1 MTRSPQART
10 NRLTR
15 PSIAVAAAVAVT
27 AGVVAAAPDAKTAEP
42 APKLSLIAATT
53 SVTLDSWKEDP
64 GVYLDL
70 GTYLTSENGAF
81 ELKVTRKSYKDPV
94 VATQV
99 LRNGKK
105 TTTKAL
111 PAGLVK
117 DFSGLPDFARIS
129 VTDAAG
135 KTVLKQTESFCPNNA
150 SGRIRPDAP
159 ANSKYPQS
167 CPVNPFTLG
176 SVWGVENG
184 WASNTYAGYYAKP
197 VQLAAGTYTA
207 KISVTK
213 KYRDLFG
220 IANKPRSVKVT
231 VRERSWE
238 QEEQGGGAAARS
250 AAPRSSQSAE
260 SAAGHQGH
268 GGHEGH
274 QGHQGHDG
282 HGQAADAPAASAHAA
297 PAASAHAAHG
307 APARPEAPAA
317 RTAGATPTFNVG
329 HGPYPPAPPALPWA
343 LKKESLQRQAFSA
356 ARVGDR
362 AGQTDGSRQAP
373 AARPNAKRPAGKAT
387 VPDVPKPDLR
397 SLPAYGITVSDGYE
411 DVPGKDY
418 LAFSAN
424 VWNAGP
430 AKLVVDGFRSPGKK
444 LMDAYQYFYDA
455 KGKQVGYTPTGTM
468 EWDPRP
474 GHEHWHFTDFASY
487 RLLKADKKES
497 VRSGK
502 EAFCLA
508 NTDAVD
514 YTVKNANWHPDNT
527 DLSTA
532 CGQENSISVR
542 EVLDVGSGDTYTQDL
557 PGQSFDITGLP
568 NGTYY
573 IQVLANPE
581 NRLKETNHKN
591 NSALRKVILGGKKGA
606 RTVKVPAH
614 HLVDAN

>member
-1 MTRSPQART
+1 MTRLQQGRP
-10 NRLTR
+10 NRLAR
-15 PSIAVAAAVAVT
+15 PSLAIAAAIAVA

-42 APKLSLIAATT
+42 TPKLSLIAAST
-53 SVTLDSWKEDP
+53 SVTLDSWTEDP

-94 VATQV
+94 VTEQV

-105 TTTKAL
+105 TRTKAL
-111 PAGLVK
+111 PAGLVN
-117 DFSGLPDFARIS
+117 DFSGLPDFTQITL
-129 VTDAAG
+129 TDAAG
-135 KTVLKQTESFCPNNA
+135 STVLERTEAFCPNNA
-150 SGRIRPDAP
+150 SGRVRPDAP
-159 ANSKYPQS
+159 ANSKYPES
-167 CPVNPFTLG
+167 CPTNPFTLG

-184 WASNTYAGYYAKP
+184 WASNTYSAFYGAP
-197 VQLAAGTYTA
+197 VQLEPGTYTA
-207 KISVTK
+207 EINVTE

-220 IANKPRSVKVT
+220 IADKPQTVKVV

-238 QEEQGGGAAARS
+238 DS
-250 AAPRSSQSAE
+250 AGVASRSSAKTAASGHDAH
-260 SAAGHQGH
+260 AGHGAHAEHGAHAGH
-268 GGHEGH
+268 G
-274 QGHQGHDG
+274 
-282 HGQAADAPAASAHAA
+282 ATADTPAP
-297 PAASAHAAHG
+297 G
-307 APARPEAPAA
+307 AV
-317 RTAGATPTFNVG
+317 TSGAGPSYNAG
-329 HGPYPPAPPALPWA
+329 HGPYPSAPPALPWA
-343 LKKESLQRQAFSA
+343 MKRKSLGRQAVA
-356 ARVGDR
+356 AAEAGDGP
-362 AGQTDGSRQAP
+362 GQTDGSRQAP
-373 AARPNAKRPAGKAT
+373 GAQPNAKRPAGKAS

-397 SLPAYGITVSDGYE
+397 SLPAFGITVSDGYE
-411 DVPGKDY
+411 EVPGKDY

-430 AKLVVDGFRSPGKK
+430 AKLVVDGFRSPGKEV
-444 LMDAYQYFYDA
+444 MDAYQYFYDA
-455 KGKQVGYTPTGTM
+455 DGKQVGYTPTGGM

-474 GHEHWHFTDFASY
+474 GHEHWHFLDFASY
-487 RLLKADKKES
+487 RLLTADQKET

-514 YTVKNANWHPDNT
+514 YTVKNASWHPGNT

-532 CGQENSISVR
+532 CGYENSISVR

-557 PGQSFDITGLP
+557 PGQSFDITDLP

-581 NRLKETNHKN
+581 NRLKETDYSN
-591 NSALRKVILGGKKGA
+591 NSALRKVVLGGEKGA
-606 RTVKVPAH
+606 RTVTVPPH

>member
-1 MTRSPQART
+1 MSTRTPRS
-10 NRLTR
+10 RLWR
-15 PSIAVAAAVAVT
+15 PVVAAAAAIAVT
-27 AGVVAAAPDAKTAEP
+27 AGVAAATPDTKKAAAVPQLGLVAASD
-42 APKLSLIAATT
+42 

-70 GTYLTSENGAF
+70 GTYLTASGAPL
-81 ELKVTRKSYKDPV
+81 ELRVTRKSYKDPV

-99 LRNGKK
+99 IREGTK
-105 TTTKAL
+105 TRTRAL

-117 DFSGLPDFARIS
+117 NFSGLPGFIR
-129 VTDAAG
+129 VKVRDAG
-135 KTVLKQTESFCPNNA
+135 GRTVAIRTESFCPNNA

-159 ANSKYPQS
+159 STSKYPES

-176 SVWGVENG
+176 SVWGVEEG
-184 WASNTYAGYYAKP
+184 WASNTYAGYYSAP
-197 VQLAAGTYTA
+197 VVLPAGKYTA
-207 KISVTK
+207 EVSVSK
-213 KYRDLFG
+213 RYRDIFQ
-220 IANKPRSVKVT
+220 IADASKKVKVT

-238 QEEQGGGAAARS
+238 EESPAPSPAARS
-250 AAPRSSQSAE
+250 ASGH
-260 SAAGHQGH
+260 AGHGAGH
-268 GGHEGH
+268 
-274 QGHQGHDG
+274 
-282 HGQAADAPAASAHAA
+282 SAHAGHTA
-297 PAASAHAAHG
+297 
-307 APARPEAPAA
+307 ARPPAPVAA
-317 RTAGATPTFNVG
+317 TTGAGTSYNVG
-329 HGPYPPAPPALPWA
+329 HGPYAPAPAALPWA
-343 LKKESLQRQAFSA
+343 A
-356 ARVGDR
+356 ARQGFRAAGGDGPGR
-362 AGQTDGSRQAP
+362 TDGSRQAP
-373 AARPNAKRPAGKAT
+373 AVQPNAQRPTGRAA

-397 SLPAYGITVSDGYE
+397 SLPAYGITIGAGDGGE
-411 DVPGKDY
+411 PGKDY

-430 AKLVVDGFRSPGKK
+430 AQLVVDGFRKPGNA

-455 KGKQVGYTPTGTM
+455 SGKQVGYTPTGTM

-487 RLLKADKKES
+487 RLLKADKKET

-514 YTVKNANWHPDNT
+514 YTVENANWHPDNT

-568 NGTYY
+568 NGTYF

-581 NRLKETNHKN
+581 NRLKETDLSN
-591 NSALRKVILGGKKGA
+591 NSALRKVVLGGRPGA
-606 RTVKVPAH
+606 RTVTVPKH
-614 HLVDAN
+614 DLVDAP

>member
-1 MTRSPQART
+1 MTRFQQGRPSS
-10 NRLTR
+10 RLTR
-15 PSIAVAAAVAVT
+15 PSIAAAAAIAVT
-27 AGVVAAAPDAKTAEP
+27 AGVVAAAPDAKSEET
-42 APKLSLIAATT
+42 APKLSLIAAST

-81 ELKVTRKSYKDPV
+81 EFKVNRKSYKDPV
-94 VATQV
+94 VIKQI
-99 LRNGKK
+99 LQDGKK
-105 TTTKAL
+105 TRTRTL

-117 DFSGLPDFARIS
+117 DFTGLPDFTRI
-129 VTDAAG
+129 TLKDAAG
-135 KTVLKQTESFCPNNA
+135 SKVLERTEAFCPNNA
-150 SGRIRPDAP
+150 SGRVRPDAP

-167 CPVNPFTLG
+167 CPTNPFTLG

-184 WASNTYAGYYAKP
+184 WASNTYSAYYSRP
-197 VQLAAGTYTA
+197 VELAPGTYTA
-207 KISVTK
+207 EINVTE

-220 IANKPRSVKVT
+220 IADKPQTVKVV

-238 QEEQGGGAAARS
+238 DDASGSARS
-250 AAPRSSQSAE
+250 SAKTTASGHAAHAE
-260 SAAGHQGH
+260 H
-268 GGHEGH
+268 GGH
-274 QGHQGHDG
+274 
-282 HGQAADAPAASAHAA
+282 ADPGVHAQ
-297 PAASAHAAHG
+297 HG
-307 APARPEAPAA
+307 APAGTPPAPGAE
-317 RTAGATPTFNVG
+317 TSGAGPSFNAG
-329 HGPYPPAPPALPWA
+329 HGPYPAAPPALPWA
-343 LKKESLQRQAFSA
+343 LKRKSLGRLA
-356 ARVGDR
+356 ATAAEVGDGP
-362 AGQTDGSRQAP
+362 GQTDGSRQAP
-373 AARPNAKRPAGKAT
+373 AARPNAQRPTGKAS

-411 DVPGKDY
+411 EEPGKDY

-430 AKLVVDGFRSPGKK
+430 AKLVVDGFRSPGKEV
-444 LMDAYQYFYDA
+444 MDAYQYFYDA
-455 KGKQVGYTPTGTM
+455 DGKQVGYTPTGGM

-474 GHEHWHFTDFASY
+474 GHEHWHFLDFASY
-487 RLLKADKKES
+487 RLLTADKKET

-514 YTVKNANWHPDNT
+514 YTVKNADWHPDNT

-532 CGQENSISVR
+532 CGEQNSISVR

-557 PGQSFDITGLP
+557 PGQSFDITDLP

-581 NRLKETNHKN
+581 NRLKETDHGN
-591 NSALRKVILGGKKGA
+591 NSALRKVVLGGEKGA
-606 RTVKVPAH
+606 RTVTVPPH

>member
-1 MTRSPQART
+1 MSTRTPRS
-10 NRLTR
+10 RLWR
-15 PSIAVAAAVAVT
+15 PALAAAAAIAVT
-27 AGVVAAAPDAKTAEP
+27 AGVTAASPDTGKTSPAPRLGLVAASA
-42 APKLSLIAATT
+42 

-70 GTYLTSENGAF
+70 GTYLTASGAPL
-81 ELKVTRKSYKDPV
+81 ELRVTRKSYKDPV
-94 VATQV
+94 VATQII
-99 LRNGKK
+99 REGKK
-105 TTTKAL
+105 TRTKAL

-117 DFSGLPDFARIS
+117 NFAGLPDFVRIT
-129 VTDAAG
+129 VRDAAG
-135 KTVLKQTESFCPNNA
+135 KSVVSRTEPFCPNNA
-150 SGRIRPDAP
+150 SGRVQPDAP
-159 ANSKYPQS
+159 ATSKYPES
-167 CPVNPFTLG
+167 CPTNPFTLG

-184 WASNTYAGYYAKP
+184 WASNTYAGYYAEP
-197 VQLAAGTYTA
+197 VVLPAGKYTA
-207 KISVTK
+207 EVAVTQR
-213 KYRDLFG
+213 YRDLFG
-220 IANKPRSVKVT
+220 IADEPKTVKVT

-238 QEEQGGGAAARS
+238 EESTASAPATRSATGHAAHAAGHAGHAAARPPAPVS
-250 AAPRSSQSAE
+250 ATTG
-260 SAAGHQGH
+260 AGT
-268 GGHEGH
+268 
-274 QGHQGHDG
+274 
-282 HGQAADAPAASAHAA
+282 SY
-297 PAASAHAAHG
+297 
-307 APARPEAPAA
+307 
-317 RTAGATPTFNVG
+317 NVG
-329 HGPYPPAPPALPWA
+329 HGPYPPAPAAVPWA
-343 LKKESLQRQAFSA
+343 AE
-356 ARVGDR
+356 RVGFRSAQGDGPGR
-362 AGQTDGSRQAP
+362 TDGSRQAP
-373 AARPNAKRPAGKAT
+373 AAGPNAQRPTGGAS

-397 SLPAYGITVSDGYE
+397 SLPAYGITIGEGDA
-411 DVPGKDY
+411 DAPDRDY

-430 AKLVVDGFRSPGKK
+430 AQLVVDGFRKPGNE

-455 KGKQVGYTPTGTM
+455 SGKQVGYTPTGTM

-487 RLLKADKKES
+487 RLLKADRKET

-581 NRLKETNHKN
+581 NRLKETDLGN
-591 NSALRKVILGGKKGA
+591 NSALRKVVLDGKPGA
-606 RTVKVPAH
+606 RTVKVPKH
-614 HLVDAN
+614 DLVDAP

>member
-1 MTRSPQART
+1 MMTRSQQGRT
-10 NRLTR
+10 HRLTR
-15 PSIAVAAAVAVT
+15 PSIAIAAAVAVT

-42 APKLSLIAATT
+42 TPKLGLVAAST

-94 VATQV
+94 VAQQI

-105 TTTKAL
+105 TTAKAL

-117 DFSGLPDFARIS
+117 DFSGLPDFAKIAI
-129 VTDAAG
+129 TDAAG
-135 KTVLKQTESFCPNNA
+135 KTVLSKTEAFCPNNA

-176 SVWGVENG
+176 SVWGVESG
-184 WASNTYAGYYAKP
+184 WASNTYAGYYSDP

-220 IANKPRSVKVT
+220 IANKPQTVKVV

-238 QEEQGGGAAARS
+238 DEGEGGGEGLAAEPRS
-250 AAPRSSQSAE
+250 AAPKSGA
-260 SAAGHQGH
+260 SAASASGHEGH
-268 GGHEGH
+268 GGHGGH
-274 QGHQGHDG
+274 AGHAG
-282 HGQAADAPAASAHAA
+282 HGQVADAPAAPSAHAG
-297 PAASAHAAHG
+297 HG
-307 APARPEAPAA
+307 APARPEAPAT
-317 RTAGATPTFNVG
+317 RTTGAAPTFNVG

-356 ARVGDR
+356 AKVGDR

-373 AARPNAKRPAGKAT
+373 GATPNAKRPTGKAT

-430 AKLVVDGFRSPGKK
+430 AKLVVDGFRSPGKE

-455 KGKQVGYTPTGTM
+455 DGKQVGYTPTGTM

-487 RLLKADKKES
+487 RLLKADKKET

-557 PGQSFDITGLP
+557 PGQSFDITDLP

-581 NRLKETNHKN
+581 NRLKETNHNN
-591 NSALRKVILGGKKGA
+591 NSALRKVVLGGKKGA

-614 HLVDAN
+614 HLVNAN

>member
-1 MTRSPQART
+1 MTRKRKT
-10 NRLTR
+10 RLR
-15 PSIAVAAAVAVT
+15 RSVLAATAALAVT
-27 AGVVAAAPDAKTAEP
+27 AGLVAAAHGDTA
-42 APKLSLIAATT
+42 AQTTPKLGLIAATK
-53 SVTLDSWKEDP
+53 SLTLDSWKEDP

-70 GTYLTSENGAF
+70 GTYLTSEGGPF

-94 VATQV
+94 VAEQV
-99 LRNGKK
+99 IHEGGGK
-105 TTTKAL
+105 TSTKAL

-117 DFSGLPDFARIS
+117 DFSGLPGFAQITI
-129 VTDAAG
+129 TDTNR
-135 KTVLKQTESFCPNNA
+135 KVVVNRTEKYCPNNA
-150 SGRIRPDAP
+150 AGRIDPDGP
-159 ANSKYPQS
+159 AKSKYPES
-167 CPVNPFTLG
+167 CPENAFTLG
-176 SVWGVENG
+176 SVWGVEQG
-184 WASNTYAGYYAKP
+184 WASNTYAGYESAP
-197 VQLAAGTYTA
+197 VKLAAGKYIA
-207 KISVTK
+207 KVSVAK
-213 KYRDLFG
+213 RYRDLFG
-220 IANKPRSVKVT
+220 ISSKPQIIKLT

-238 QEEQGGGAAARS
+238 NEQGGVGMSAKS
-250 AAPRSSQSAE
+250 AASGHSGHDMSKMKGG
-260 SAAGHQGH
+260 AAGHGSMR
-268 GGHEGH
+268 
-274 QGHQGHDG
+274 
-282 HGQAADAPAASAHAA
+282 PAA
-297 PAASAHAAHG
+297 PAAPTSG
-307 APARPEAPAA
+307 AGPSY
-317 RTAGATPTFNVG
+317 NVG
-329 HGPYPPAPPALPWA
+329 HGPLVPAPPALPWA
-343 LKKESLQRQAFSA
+343 LKKSSLRA
-356 ARVGDR
+356 ATAPVGDGPGR
-362 AGQTDGSRQAP
+362 TDGSRQAP
-373 AARPNAKRPAGKAT
+373 GAEPNAKRPTGKAV

-397 SLPAYGITVSDGYE
+397 SLPAYGIEISDGDQE
-411 DVPGKDY
+411 VKGKDY

-430 AKLVVDGFRSPGKK
+430 AQLVVDGFRKPGKE

-455 KGKQVGYTPTGTM
+455 DGKQVGYTPTGTM

-487 RLLKADKKES
+487 RLLKADQKEE

-557 PGQSFDITGLP
+557 PGQSFDITNLA

-581 NRLKETNHKN
+581 NRLKETSHTN
-591 NSALRKVILGGKKGA
+591 NSALRKVVLGGKPGA

-614 HLVDAN
+614 DLVNSN